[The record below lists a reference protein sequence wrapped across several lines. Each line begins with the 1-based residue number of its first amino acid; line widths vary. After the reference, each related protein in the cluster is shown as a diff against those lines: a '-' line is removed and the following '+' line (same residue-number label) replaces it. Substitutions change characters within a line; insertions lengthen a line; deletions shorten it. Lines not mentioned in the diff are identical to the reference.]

1 MIKNLIK
8 LYIKIKMRNYNNI
21 NKIITK
27 KYNRNY
33 DIYLSYQI
41 IILQVKIFK
50 PPINNIYN
58 KKSEKLLIK
67 QTKRIFYLKYLK
79 IFKLIK
85 LARIIIKMIV

>member
-21 NKIITK
+21 NKIIIK

-41 IILQVKIFK
+41 ITLQVMIFK
-50 PPINNIYN
+50 PPIYNIYN
-58 KKSEKLLIK
+58 KKQEKLLLK
-67 QTKRIFYLKYLK
+67 QTKQIFYLKYLK
-79 IFKLIK
+79 IFKIIK
-85 LARIIIKMIV
+85 LAQFILKMIM